1 MVTGSHDSLNHYYS
15 TLKKSNRLAITND
28 LIFPPNLIGVF
39 RASLKP
45 NLGSFLDLVV
55 WDFLGNGKVG
65 PPGLCYAQKAQWAHH
80 CSLLQEQR

>member
-1 MVTGSHDSLNHYYS
+1 MSSE
-15 TLKKSNRLAITND
+15 
-28 LIFPPNLIGVF
+28 
-39 RASLKP
+39 ASLKP